1 MVKKIKDLII
11 YVIIFCMLSACS
23 SPEAD
28 DKESIANE
36 GIKGIAPPKGC
47 EIINNIEE
55 FNNIVYNQEYN
66 KNTDANTSFYVSNG
80 SADAGEGLYSVCSHD
95 WLVYFDKNT
104 GNSDLL
110 CGKPDCEHTSQE
122 ECNAAIFGSWGIQY
136 YDGYLYTVES
146 DNFTLK
152 RISLDGSEEEK
163 LGSLISVN
171 TISTLGSSG
180 CTINW
185 VIHRG
190 YIYYCYAWN
199 SGMTEDIYYLNNSN
213 CIYRKSLDKN
223 SGPECI
229 TALPVLSYLYECQFI
244 GAGSYMYMIVPT
256 EDETMGRLYRH
267 NMESGK
273 LEWFK
278 EWGDE
283 ISGVF
288 VNNNKIYYSENKRD
302 EQKTKIY
309 CYDIETK
316 EKNIFLEINGLVG
329 KMKHDNDFI
338 YITYT
343 DDKIKNTKISCNIG
357 VWSWQGEHLADI
369 PIYNGLNE
377 QRKIRLWAGTD
388 DSKIYFKCKIPI
400 ESEEEN
406 IYGLRLTF
414 NVVMEYVYKNDIL
427 DGDYEFK
434 EWKEIVKSS

>member
-1 MVKKIKDLII
+1 
-11 YVIIFCMLSACS
+11 
-23 SPEAD
+23 
-28 DKESIANE
+28 
-36 GIKGIAPPKGC
+36 
-47 EIINNIEE
+47 
-55 FNNIVYNQEYN
+55 
-66 KNTDANTSFYVSNG
+66 
-80 SADAGEGLYSVCSHD
+80 
-95 WLVYFDKNT
+95 
-104 GNSDLL
+104 
-110 CGKPDCEHTSQE
+110 
-122 ECNAAIFGSWGIQY
+122 
-136 YDGYLYTVES
+136 
-146 DNFTLK
+146 
-152 RISLDGSEEEK
+152 
-163 LGSLISVN
+163 
-171 TISTLGSSG
+171 
-180 CTINW
+180 
-185 VIHRG
+185 
-190 YIYYCYAWN
+190 
-199 SGMTEDIYYLNNSN
+199 
-213 CIYRKSLDKN
+213 
-223 SGPECI
+223 
-229 TALPVLSYLYECQFI
+229 
-244 GAGSYMYMIVPT
+244 MYMIVPT

-388 DSKIYFKCKIPI
+388 DSKIYFKCEIPI